1 MNITYVVGNGLD
13 IQYGLKTRY
22 KDFYNYQ
29 IERYIQIKKSGQTNC
44 IYEALLEDERNQFEN
59 WSDFELSLGILTK
72 DKPEIVSDG
81 KSCEK
86 FIDNFMEVIDDLN
99 EYLRNEQNNF
109 KLDGKQIDFRRTLD
123 NLKAD
128 LPQANQHL
136 IDSSIQK
143 AGISHD
149 SINILTFNYTN
160 IIDELYKQS
169 KKEWEGSFTSNNYST
184 FIKGSIHA
192 HGTLDFNLVLGLSN
206 EEQFSEQFYDT
217 YKRFLLKQSLLS
229 DSREELDNRN
239 KTIINS
245 SDIIIIY
252 GMSIGETDT
261 YFWNM
266 IANHSVENNI
276 PVIVY
281 NYEVEFDRSNP
292 IRMQRR
298 YDEFEQ
304 KIITNSGIA
313 PDLEEKLKSNLITV
327 IGKSIFELVDS
338 EGE

>member
-29 IERYIQIKKSGQTNC
+29 
-44 IYEALLEDERNQFEN
+44 
-59 WSDFELSLGILTK
+59 
-72 DKPEIVSDG
+72 
-81 KSCEK
+81 
-86 FIDNFMEVIDDLN
+86 
-99 EYLRNEQNNF
+99 
-109 KLDGKQIDFRRTLD
+109 
-123 NLKAD
+123 
-128 LPQANQHL
+128 
-136 IDSSIQK
+136 
-143 AGISHD
+143 
-149 SINILTFNYTN
+149 
-160 IIDELYKQS
+160 
-169 KKEWEGSFTSNNYST
+169 
-184 FIKGSIHA
+184 
-192 HGTLDFNLVLGLSN
+192 
-206 EEQFSEQFYDT
+206 
-217 YKRFLLKQSLLS
+217 
-229 DSREELDNRN
+229 LDNRN

-252 GMSIGETDT
+252 GMSIGETGT

-276 PVIVY
+276 SVIVY

-327 IGKSIFELVDS
+327 IGKSIFELVDF